1 MALPSDGMKRRLTDT
16 PSAALWLGFAGVVP
30 FVAGAGAAW
39 LMTPQPAVLAL
50 SATVAYGAV
59 ILSFLGGVR
68 WGLAAASY
76 GGPPTSMHWVLSIVP
91 ALVGWA
97 ANLMALA
104 PGLGLLTAAFAL
116 AYFADAR
123 AARDGL
129 APLWYGALR
138 RPLSGLVVASLG
150 LSLLAVSVRFSAASG
165 G

>member
-1 MALPSDGMKRRLTDT
+1 MALPSDGMNRRLTDT
-16 PSAALWLGFAGVVP
+16 PLTALWIGFAGILP

-39 LMTPQPAVLAL
+39 LTTPQLAVLAL

-91 ALVGWA
+91 TLVGWA

-116 AYFADAR
+116 AYFSDAR

-129 APLWYGALR
+129 APPWYGALR

-150 LSLLAVSVRFSAASG
+150 LSLLAVSMRFTAASG